1 MLKNTGSVEI
11 LWTTFDLRWYGLLL
25 YRISI
30 WDSTWFYLL
39 QFLISMSS
47 WLTVI
52 QTIRESLRGVNLL
65 TNYTQTDVC
74 QIPHRICTL
83 YAEKFDQ
90 LYWDADGRLPNHA
103 ATLSSSKDGH
113 LMSRWEIQVAL
124 HFFKMNKLVNWMW
137 ALLQKVWMRLHEF
150 GGNMYYECGRTRL
163 RLWYTNMAIHTF
175 ADSADLSSHVS

>member
-11 LWTTFDLRWYGLLL
+11 LWLTFDFRWYGLLL

-30 WDSTWFYLL
+30 WDLTWFYLL

-83 YAEKFDQ
+83 YAEKFEQ
-90 LYWDADGRLPNHA
+90 LYSDADGRLPNHA

-113 LMSRWEIQVAL
+113 LMIRWGVQVAL
-124 HFFKMNKLVNWMW
+124 QLFKMNKHVNWVW

-150 GGNMYYECGRTRL
+150 
-163 RLWYTNMAIHTF
+163 WW
-175 ADSADLSSHVS
+175 